1 MDRLMQLYRSVG
13 PRWVFVIGFLT
24 FSAIYE
30 YGRVLHLRPL
40 PMHIWRQADCLSL
53 TWNYYTGEAT
63 FLKPVIH
70 GQIADGGESGLSAGE
85 FPLLYWAMGQVWK
98 VIGPSEFAY
107 RLFGLLFHFVASYML
122 FLTLRRLLRSDF
134 WAIGITLLLFTSP
147 VLLYYGVSF
156 LTDVPAFDLALMG
169 WYFFVRH
176 AEEGKRRWWILSTA
190 CFALATLLKVT
201 AGMSFVAIIGLYL
214 LFTVR
219 PAWFRSIP
227 KVFPSRVF
235 GWAVIAISLA
245 GIAAWYIHAE
255 QFNTY
260 HAGRYTFNNLWPI
273 WEMTPDEIDRA
284 VTFAKRI
291 LLFQIF
297 DTSVLL
303 LIGFTI
309 ILLIVHVRELPIPVA
324 LLNGLLL
331 LGAIAYTLCWFH
343 AVDGHDYY
351 FINPMISWLVPLVSW
366 LWLLRKRYPDIF
378 HARWLR
384 IGFLL
389 LLCYNV
395 AYARTN
401 LIMRSNPNSLVE
413 DKNLLPT
420 YHRYELELWNNLANP
435 VQNRFQTIAP
445 YLRSIGVQPGDKVI
459 SPDDITINAS
469 LYFMQQP
476 GFTLYGLDLD
486 DPETYDSLIHFGA
499 KYMVFADEK
508 WWGKEHLRAYFTKPI
523 GRQNGLWILDLTD
536 RPSRKDILLD
546 YHQHQGLLPLEH
558 QIKAVIRKDEWY
570 FPPEPLPLVIDL
582 PRPSPPARFI
592 EIEGR
597 GIIHWEGD
605 HLDGA
610 SLALWEDD
618 RTIQKTNGVVPLS
631 EGEFR
636 FVFRIPQWSDAKKY
650 QLRFQNSSGLA
661 FRVERFELQIR
672 NDVLLP

>member
-255 QFNTY
+255 QFNTD

-273 WEMTPDEIDRA
+273 WEMSPDEIDRA

-303 LIGFTI
+303 LIGLAI
-309 ILLIVHVRELPIPVA
+309 ILLIVHVRELPHTRGAAQWSVDPWRDRLYPVLVPCRGWPRLLFHQSDGRLACSTCDLALVAMQATSGYLSFPMAPGWIHFALVLQRGLCTDEPDHAEQSEQPSGEQEPVA
-324 LLNGLLL
+324 
-331 LGAIAYTLCWFH
+331 
-343 AVDGHDYY
+343 
-351 FINPMISWLVPLVSW
+351 
-366 LWLLRKRYPDIF
+366 
-378 HARWLR
+378 
-384 IGFLL
+384 
-389 LLCYNV
+389 
-395 AYARTN
+395 N
-401 LIMRSNPNSLVE
+401 LP
-413 DKNLLPT
+413 
-420 YHRYELELWNNLANP
+420 
-435 VQNRFQTIAP
+435 
-445 YLRSIGVQPGDKVI
+445 
-459 SPDDITINAS
+459 
-469 LYFMQQP
+469 
-476 GFTLYGLDLD
+476 
-486 DPETYDSLIHFGA
+486 
-499 KYMVFADEK
+499 
-508 WWGKEHLRAYFTKPI
+508 
-523 GRQNGLWILDLTD
+523 
-536 RPSRKDILLD
+536 
-546 YHQHQGLLPLEH
+546 
-558 QIKAVIRKDEWY
+558 QI
-570 FPPEPLPLVIDL
+570 
-582 PRPSPPARFI
+582 
-592 EIEGR
+592 
-597 GIIHWEGD
+597 
-605 HLDGA
+605 
-610 SLALWEDD
+610 
-618 RTIQKTNGVVPLS
+618 
-631 EGEFR
+631 
-636 FVFRIPQWSDAKKY
+636 
-650 QLRFQNSSGLA
+650 
-661 FRVERFELQIR
+661 
-672 NDVLLP
+672 